1 MRGTRVILFLSP
13 LLLLLALEAPPGY
26 RWFAYPILSLVIC
39 LLVGFSAKRG
49 GRDDAWWWWC
59 AYFFPFV
66 TPIVLA
72 LLPDKWNAPRAE
84 LRRAFSAAGGAAAK
98 AATGAFED
106 RFPLLVESASGQAA
120 ETQAG
125 LTARFRTVKANLEF
139 TVAVV
144 QDTAARLLLEA
155 RKLGF
160 EMATGEQGALIL
172 VYGAGLV
179 PPNKVD
185 QLAAWLTGAAAPGQR
200 MRMAFRDAEG
210 FLNFIEHRPEEA
222 AGLGAGGQPSGRAHR
237 PEAARGRAI
246 SEETKPH

>member
-160 EMATGEQGALIL
+160 EMATG
-172 VYGAGLV
+172 
-179 PPNKVD
+179 
-185 QLAAWLTGAAAPGQR
+185 
-200 MRMAFRDAEG
+200 
-210 FLNFIEHRPEEA
+210 
-222 AGLGAGGQPSGRAHR
+222 
-237 PEAARGRAI
+237 
-246 SEETKPH
+246 